1 MHAGGFITYL
11 VRDSG
16 VSHTTLSSQPTA
28 RRLGRRAAAHTEHK
42 HTRRKPT
49 ASRPTL
55 PHNGA
60 LTCLVPLVQYV
71 RVRPAVGMAG
81 LKNHSMASAG
91 SHSTR
96 KIGFV

>member
-71 RVRPAVGMAG
+71 RVRPAV
-81 LKNHSMASAG
+81 LP
-91 SHSTR
+91 
-96 KIGFV
+96 IPPV